1 MRIFFL
7 FRVFFSTSGS
17 YFVAA
22 EVLCG
27 LPNGVGAALD
37 SVDAAG
43 SGVVLAHR
51 GVTEEANVGHSATA
65 GPMSSAAPV
74 AAVAGALE
82 VLSTQMDGLV
92 VLGPV
97 WIL

>member
-1 MRIFFL
+1 M
-7 FRVFFSTSGS
+7 
-17 YFVAA
+17 
-22 EVLCG
+22 
-27 LPNGVGAALD
+27 
-37 SVDAAG
+37 
-43 SGVVLAHR
+43 LAHR